1 MLSTWRLRSYAN
13 RPQTVQVDNHL
24 NWPRVIAYVIGI
36 NVTQVD
42 LASSVRKPIVRS
54 LEAANLTLPQLS
66 AKIGAM
72 RHFGAHNFVIIFLAL
87 LCTGGAAFAD
97 PENTKVDF
105 ARDVL
110 PILAEN
116 CFACHGPDSGQRKAN
131 LRLDQE
137 DEAKKTVIVAGDAD
151 VSEIFRRITSGDPEV
166 RMPHPDSNR
175 APLSPEQVESIR
187 IWIDEGAPW
196 AQHWSYAS
204 VTNQTLPDVTANNW
218 PRNGVDHFIL
228 AQLKTAGLEPS
239 PEATRETLIRR
250 LALDLTGLPPTLD
263 MVDAFLEDES
273 DDAYEN
279 VVDQLLTSSDY
290 GEHMAREWMDG
301 ARYADTNGYQN
312 DFKRMMWPWRDW
324 VINAFNAN
332 MPFDQ
337 FTIEQLAGDLLP
349 DATDSQRI
357 ATGFHRNNRAN
368 TEGGSIEDEWRI
380 ENIVDRVETTGAMF
394 LGLSIGCARCHD
406 HKYDPISQ
414 EEFYEFFAFFNSTAD
429 RGFYEETRG
438 NAGPIVSLPSFE
450 SQVKVAEFDRSIAS
464 FQESIDQ
471 LKAALPFEFEAWRAR
486 LKEQSSSGQVPEA
499 ALTVDLRD
507 DSDTPEGISAFDGLN
522 GTALQFDGSPEAFI
536 DVEASAAFERDRPYS
551 VSMWVRRDGSGALFS
566 KMDDA
571 TAHRGVDI
579 LILDEGE
586 ISVHIVNAWPD
597 NAIKVVSEKPLREGT
612 WAHLCV
618 TYDGSS
624 KADGVKVYID
634 GFPAPVKAEQDGLTD
649 SIHTDL
655 PLRIGS
661 RSTGAHFKGALSDFR
676 YFDEVLKEDDV
687 VRLTENGIQV
697 ALIAANSPESNER
710 IEDFFDFQHSF
721 QIDEAGDRLRTVR
734 KERSDYVKAS
744 IPTVMVMEELK
755 EPRPTYRLKRGAY
768 DAPDTTRE
776 LHPGIPAFL
785 PPLPDEAPRNRLG
798 LAQWIVSERNP
809 LTARVTV
816 NRYWQMI
823 FGRGLVKTSEDFG
836 LQGAPP
842 THPKLLDWLASDFV
856 SSGWDV
862 KGLLK
867 RIAMSSTYRQS
878 SVLSDH
884 ILESDPAGTLYASA
898 PRYRMTAE
906 VLRDNALAVS
916 GLLKRRIGGPSVKP
930 YQPEGLWEELAGGA
944 GEGPYKVAEGDNL
957 YRRSLYT
964 YRKRTVP
971 PPTMTTFDSP
981 GWDLCIVRRGIT
993 NTPLQALAL
1002 LNDVTYAEAARNL
1015 AQRMIEDGGSRTKP
1029 RIVHGFR
1036 LATGRQPTENE
1047 LTVLREGLDLYRNT
1061 YSSDADAAA
1070 ALIDVGES
1078 VAPGTID
1085 AGDLAAYTSLAS
1097 VILNLDESITRE

>member
-1 MLSTWRLRSYAN
+1 M
-13 RPQTVQVDNHL
+13 
-24 NWPRVIAYVIGI
+24 
-36 NVTQVD
+36 
-42 LASSVRKPIVRS
+42 
-54 LEAANLTLPQLS
+54 
-66 AKIGAM
+66 
-72 RHFGAHNFVIIFLAL
+72 
-87 LCTGGAAFAD
+87 
-97 PENTKVDF
+97 
-105 ARDVL
+105 

-116 CFACHGPDSGQRKAN
+116 CFACHGPDSNQRKAD
-131 LRLDQE
+131 LRLDLE
-137 DEAKKTVIVAGDAD
+137 DDAKKSVIVPGDAD
-151 VSEIFRRITSGDPEV
+151 ASEIIRRITSDDPDY
-166 RMPHPDSNR
+166 RMPHPNSHK
-175 APLSPEQVESIR
+175 APLTPSEVASIR
-187 IWIDEGAPW
+187 AWIEDGAPW
-196 AQHWSYAS
+196 EQHWSYESIKNPALPE
-204 VTNQTLPDVTANNW
+204 VTNVDW
-218 PRNGVDHFIL
+218 PRNGIDRFIL
-228 AQLKTAGLEPS
+228 VRMKTAGLEPS
-239 PEATRETLIRR
+239 PEASREKLVRR
-250 LALDLTGLPPTLD
+250 LALDLTGLPPTLE

-279 VVDQLLTSSDY
+279 LVDQLLASSDY
-290 GEHMAREWMDG
+290 GEHMAREWLDG

-349 DATDSQRI
+349 DATDAQRI

-380 ENIVDRVETTGAMF
+380 ENLVDRVETTGAMF

-429 RGFYEETRG
+429 KGFYEETRG

-450 SQVKVAEFDRSIAS
+450 NQVKVAEYDRSIAS
-464 FQESIDQ
+464 IQNSIDQ
-471 LKAALPFEFEAWRAR
+471 LKAVQPFEFAAWRTR
-486 LKEQSSSGQVPEA
+486 LKEQSNPGQLPEA
-499 ALTVDLRD
+499 DLTVDLRD
-507 DSDTPEGISAFDGLN
+507 DTETPDGISAIEGLI
-522 GTALQFDGSPEAFI
+522 GPALQFDGSPDAFI
-536 DVEASAAFERDRPYS
+536 DLGESTAFERDRPYS
-551 VSMWVRRDGSGALFS
+551 VSVWVRRDGGGALFS

-571 TAHRGVDI
+571 AANRGVDI
-579 LILDEGE
+579 LLSDKGE

-597 NAIKVVSEKPLREGT
+597 NAIKVVSEKRLRKET

-634 GFPAPVKAEQDGLTD
+634 GIPVPVKSEQDGLND
-649 SIHTDL
+649 SIATDL

-661 RSTGAHFKGALSDFR
+661 RTAGAHFKGALSDFR
-676 YFDEVLKEDDV
+676 YYDAVLDEVDAK
-687 VRLTENGIQV
+687 RLTEVEIHT
-697 ALIAANSPESNER
+697 ALNAGDSAESNER

-721 QIDEAGDRLRTVR
+721 QMDEKTDHLRAIR

-744 IPTVMVMEELK
+744 IPTVMVMEELDT
-755 EPRPTYRLKRGAY
+755 PRPTYRLKRGAY
-768 DAPDTTRE
+768 DAPDMSRE

-785 PPLPDEAPRNRLG
+785 PQLAEETPRNRLG
-798 LAQWIVSERNP
+798 LAQWLVSDNNP

-816 NRYWQMI
+816 NRYWHMI
-823 FGRGLVKTSEDFG
+823 FGHGLVKTSEDFG

-842 THPKLLDWLASDFV
+842 THPELLDWLASDFV

-867 RIAMSSTYRQS
+867 RIVMSAVYRQS
-878 SVLSDH
+878 SDLNER
-884 ILESDPAGTLYASA
+884 ILRTDPGGTLYASA
-898 PRYRMTAE
+898 PRYRMRAE

-944 GEGPYKVAEGDNL
+944 SEGPYKIAEGDDL

-971 PPTMTTFDSP
+971 PPALTTFDAP
-981 GWDLCIVRRGIT
+981 GWDLCRVRRGIT

-1015 AQRMIEDGGSRTKP
+1015 AQRMIEDGGSREER
-1029 RIVHGFR
+1029 RIIHGFR
-1036 LATGRQPTENE
+1036 LATGRRPSDNE
-1047 LTVLREGLDLYRNT
+1047 LNVLKEGLDLYQKT
-1061 YSSDADAAA
+1061 YSSDEDAAS
-1070 ALIDVGES
+1070 ALINVGES
-1078 VAPGTID
+1078 APPESID
-1085 AGDLAAYTSLAS
+1085 ERDLAAYTSLAS